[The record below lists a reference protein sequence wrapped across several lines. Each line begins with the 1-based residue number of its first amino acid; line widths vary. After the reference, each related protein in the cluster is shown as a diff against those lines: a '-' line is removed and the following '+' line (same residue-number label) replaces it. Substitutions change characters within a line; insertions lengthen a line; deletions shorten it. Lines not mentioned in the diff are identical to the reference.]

1 MDNITSIIIEN
12 KIWMLI
18 VLAIGGSI
26 WGVCASESE
35 EMLERRSLG
44 GLGMWGLRME
54 LWDSTV
60 IFAGTLVALLIFGF
74 ILPFGFLLPVILFG
88 LFLLVGFKYLFQY
101 GWHIFALCTWSIPS
115 QRRIDLHQKGI
126 EYFREGDYENAMK
139 CFLDSSNF
147 HGLRLLEGCETSECY
162 IGRMFFEGRGVKKD
176 YEIAVKWFRKAA
188 DLLQGDFITI
198 RDPNACEWLGNCYE
212 HGYGVEKDL
221 EVALHWYKDAADE
234 WSMYED
240 DAEDNR
246 RRFEDA
252 KKHWEELSGE
262 SYDESKTD
270 EEDDDAE
277 ADDVDDAVDVDE
289 EEFDDTEEESD
300 EEGNYVEDD
309 EEEDDEGGDDE
320 DGKEGDEDEEYVGPI
335 DELDAMIGLE
345 SVKKQ
350 VAELKD
356 FMTLQAERREKGLRV
371 PSMSYHCVFAG
382 NPGTGKT
389 TVARIIARIYSDM
402 GVIDSDKLVETD
414 RSGLVAEYKGQT
426 AEKTNKIID
435 SALDGVLFID
445 EAYTLVNG
453 DDDDFGREA
462 VNTLL
467 KRMED
472 DRDRL
477 VVIVAG
483 YTNEM
488 RRFMDSN
495 PGLKR
500 RFARTIEFPDYNA
513 EELSEIFFSFAEQ
526 DDYICSPDTKN
537 AVLSVA
543 HDLIRFK
550 DKNFG
555 NAGTVRNLYQETVM
569 RMTQRLAKTRKRS
582 RKALQ
587 TILPEDLPPRTVG
600 SQKNVDAILDEIDGM
615 IGLAPVKEELRRLVA
630 SVRTQKAREKAGIK
644 SSDASYHCVFTGN
657 PGTGKT
663 TIARAMA
670 KIYHALGILA
680 TDKVVETDRSKLVA
694 EYVGQT
700 AVKTNDVIDSA
711 LDGVLFIDEAYTLAG
726 QGKEDFGQEA
736 IDTLLKRME
745 DDRNRLVVI
754 VAGYT
759 EDMKRFIGVNSGLK
773 SRFTR
778 YIDFPDY
785 SAEELLQMFKNT
797 LSKKQYICSADVEA
811 EFFGWMKYVVSK
823 QEKGFGNG
831 RFVRTCFERIVEQQ
845 AMRLDKIAKPTH
857 KQLKELTIADVE
869 AARKLVK
876 A

>member
-1 MDNITSIIIEN
+1 MDNITSFIIEN
-12 KIWMLI
+12 KTWLLI

-26 WGVCASESE
+26 WGIDESGADKMVE
-35 EMLERRSLG
+35 ERKLHKAPTDRMFEFRVYVVLSTLMFVVPSL
-44 GLGMWGLRME
+44 
-54 LWDSTV
+54 V
-60 IFAGTLVALLIFGF
+60 ILGF
-74 ILPFGFLLPVILFG
+74 ILYAASQTNITLLPVVLLG
-88 LFLLVGFKYLFQY
+88 AALLVFCKILFQY
-101 GWHIFALCTWSIPS
+101 GVHVFKLCTWSIPS
-115 QRRIDLHQKGI
+115 QRKIDLHQKGI
-126 EYFREGDYENAMK
+126 DYFHEGDYENAMK
-139 CFLDSSNF
+139 CFLSSCKF
-147 HGLRLLEGCETSECY
+147 HGIGLFAGWATSECY
-162 IGRMFFEGRGVKKD
+162 IGRMFFEGKGVNKD
-176 YEIAVKWFRKAA
+176 YETAVKWFRKATE
-188 DLLQGDFITI
+188 LLCFGPGLKIS
-198 RDPNACEWLGNCYE
+198 DPNACEWLGYCYE
-212 HGYGVEKDL
+212 HGYGVEEDSD
-221 EVALHWYKDAADE
+221 VALHWYKEAADL
-234 WSMYED
+234 YKKDDDGRLED
-240 DAEDNR
+240 V
-246 RRFEDA
+246 
-252 KKHWEELSGE
+252 KKRWEKLSGE
-262 SYDESKTD
+262 SYDESESD
-270 EEDDDAE
+270 EEEDADGDEVDDD
-277 ADDVDDAVDVDE
+277 DNAVDEDE
-289 EEFDDTEEESD
+289 EEFDDIEKESD
-300 EEGNYVEDD
+300 EEENSA
-309 EEEDDEGGDDE
+309 GDDE
-320 DGKEGDEDEEYVGPI
+320 DGDDEDGEESEEEEDEDYVDPM
-335 DELDAMIGLE
+335 DELTAMIGLE

-350 VAELKD
+350 GGELRD
-356 FMTLQAERREKGLRV
+356 FMTLQEERREKGLRV
-371 PSMSYHCVFAG
+371 PSMSCHCVFTG

-402 GVIDSDKLVETD
+402 GVIGSDKLVETD
-414 RSGLVAEYKGQT
+414 RSGLVAEYSGQT
-426 AEKTNKIID
+426 ASKTNQIID

-500 RFARTIEFPDYNA
+500 RFSRTIEFPDYNA
-513 EELSEIFFSFAEQ
+513 EELSEIFFSLAEQ
-526 DDYICSPDTKN
+526 DDYICSSDTKN

-543 HDLIRFK
+543 HDLLRFK
-550 DKNFG
+550 DKNVV

-569 RMTQRLAKTRKRS
+569 RMTQRLTKTRNRS

-600 SQKNVDAILDEIDGM
+600 SQENVDAILDEIDDM
-615 IGLAPVKEELRRLVA
+615 IGLVPVKEELRRLVA

-644 SSDASYHCVFTGN
+644 SSGASYHCVFTGN

-680 TDKVVETDRSKLVA
+680 TEKFVETDRSNLVA

-711 LDGVLFIDEAYTLAG
+711 LDGVLFIDEAYTLASK
-726 QGKEDFGQEA
+726 GKEDFGQEA

-745 DDRNRLVVI
+745 DNRNRLVVI

-759 EDMKRFIGVNSGLK
+759 DDMKRFIAANSGLK

-785 SAEELLQMFKNT
+785 SAEELLQMFKKT
-797 LSKKQYICSADVEA
+797 VSKNQYACCTDAEA
-811 EFFGWMKYVVSK
+811 EFFDWMKDDVSK

-845 AMRLDKIAKPTH
+845 ALRLDKIAKPTH
-857 KQLKELTIADVE
+857 KQLKELTVADVRV
-869 AARKLVK
+869 ARKLVK

>member
-1 MDNITSIIIEN
+1 MVASGSEKMCEERELHTAPTDRLSWFKVNVVLSALFVSGL
-12 KIWMLI
+12 LI
-18 VLAIGGSI
+18 VLIYGVFKIYTAKQINNDLLPMVLR
-26 WGVCASESE
+26 GVCFLVTCKIIVQYCLHI
-35 EMLERRSLG
+35 LE
-44 GLGMWGLRME
+44 
-54 LWDSTV
+54 
-60 IFAGTLVALLIFGF
+60 
-74 ILPFGFLLPVILFG
+74 
-88 LFLLVGFKYLFQY
+88 
-101 GWHIFALCTWSIPS
+101 LCVWSIPS
-115 QRRIDLHQKGI
+115 QRKLDLNFEGRK
-126 EYFREGDYENAMK
+126 YFLEGDYENAMK
-139 CFLDSSNF
+139 CFRKSCKFDVTALVEN
-147 HGLRLLEGCETSECY
+147 RETSEFY
-162 IGRMFFEGRGVKKD
+162 IGRMFFEGKGVEKD
-176 YEIAVKWFRKAA
+176 YGEAVKWFRKATA
-188 DLLQGDFITI
+188 FPFYGTFI
-198 RDPNACEWLGNCYE
+198 RDPNACEWLGYCYE
-212 HGYGVEKDL
+212 HGCGVEKDL
-221 EVALHWYKDAADE
+221 EVAKHWYKEAADIYKE
-234 WSMYED
+234 ADEEES
-240 DAEDNR
+240 
-246 RRFEDA
+246 FENA
-252 KKHWEELSGE
+252 KKRWEELSGE
-262 SYDESKTD
+262 SYDETETD
-270 EEDDDAE
+270 EED
-277 ADDVDDAVDVDE
+277 ADEDEVDDDDNAVDEDE
-289 EEFDDTEEESD
+289 EEFEDTDGEEESD
-300 EEGNYVEDD
+300 EEDDYEGNDEENDEEDGEEGDDDD
-309 EEEDDEGGDDE
+309 EEY
-320 DGKEGDEDEEYVGPI
+320 YVDPM
-335 DELDAMIGLE
+335 DELNAMIGLE
-345 SVKKQ
+345 TVKKQ

-356 FMTLQAERREKGLRV
+356 FMTLQEERREKGLRV
-371 PSMSYHCVFAG
+371 PLMSYHCVFTG

-402 GVIDSDKLVETD
+402 GIINSDKLVETD
-414 RSGLVAEYKGQT
+414 RSGLVAEYTGQT
-426 AEKTNKIID
+426 ASKTNQIID
-435 SALDGVLFID
+435 SSLDGVLFID

-472 DRDRL
+472 DCDRL

-495 PGLKR
+495 PGFKR

-513 EELSEIFFSFAEQ
+513 EELSEIFFSFADQ

-537 AVLSVA
+537 AVLSMA
-543 HDLIRFK
+543 HDLLRFK

-569 RMTQRLAKTRKRS
+569 RMTQRLVKTRKCS

-600 SQKNVDAILDEIDGM
+600 SQENVDLILTEIDGM

-663 TIARAMA
+663 TIARKMA

-680 TDKVVETDRSKLVA
+680 TDKFVETDRSKLVG
-694 EYVGQT
+694 EYIGQT
-700 AVKTNDVIDSA
+700 APKTNDVIDSA
-711 LDGVLFIDEAYTLAG
+711 LDGVLFIDEAYTLSNR
-726 QGKEDFGQEA
+726 GKEDFGQEA

-759 EDMKRFIGVNSGLK
+759 DDMKRFIGANSGLK

-785 SAEELLQMFKNT
+785 SAEELLQMFKKT
-797 LSKKQYICSADVEA
+797 VSKNQYICSADAEA
-811 EFFGWMKYVVSK
+811 EFLDWMKDAVSK

-831 RFVRTCFERIVEQQ
+831 RFVRNCFERILEQQ
-845 AMRLDKIAKPTH
+845 ALRLDKIAKPTH
-857 KQLKELTIADVE
+857 KQLKELTVADVK
-869 AARKLVK
+869 AARKIVK